1 MMDEKIQVFAVI
13 RLDDRSNI
21 EDGIT
26 VKEILP
32 TLEEAIREVERLNS
46 LNAMKGSR
54 YFWQTTRFF
63 PQGRTR
69 SE

>member
-1 MMDEKIQVFAVI
+1 MDEKVQVFAVI

-21 EDGIT
+21 EDAIT
-26 VKEILP
+26 VKEVVP

-46 LNAMKGSR
+46 LNVLKGSR

-63 PQGRTR
+63 PHGRR
-69 SE
+69 E

>member
-1 MMDEKIQVFAVI
+1 MDEKVQVFAII
-13 RLDDRSNI
+13 RLDDYSNI

-26 VKEILP
+26 VKEVVP

-46 LNAMKGSR
+46 LNADKGCK

-63 PQGRTR
+63 PHGRR